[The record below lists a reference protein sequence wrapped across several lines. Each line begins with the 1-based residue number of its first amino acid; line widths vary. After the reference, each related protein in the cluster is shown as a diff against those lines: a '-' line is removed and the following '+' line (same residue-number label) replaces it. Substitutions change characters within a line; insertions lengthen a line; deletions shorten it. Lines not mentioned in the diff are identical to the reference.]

1 MKLTAGRITAIGG
14 LAATASMV
22 LLMAGADAH
31 HPEVSASSSCADG
44 LARVRIDAV
53 SWASDTPDHRYNAN
67 VSISFDGTT
76 VGSGAFLPTNNF
88 AFAIT
93 LSTAADGATH
103 TVRATAVSGFGPA
116 GEFGLQG
123 EFREATVTLPANC
136 TVVVTTTTTTATP
149 GATTTTVA
157 ANSGVD
163 AGTPTTTVPVI
174 VGGTIET
181 RPDIAPPIVVQP
193 RFAG

>member
-53 SWASDTPDHRYNAN
+53 SWTTDTPDHRYNAN
-67 VSISFDGTT
+67 VSISFDGAT
-76 VGSGAFLPTNNF
+76 VGSGAFLPTNNY
-88 AFAIT
+88 AFGVT
-93 LSTAADGATH
+93 LSIAADGATH
-103 TVRATAVSGFGPA
+103 TVRATALAGFGPA

-123 EFREATVTLPANC
+123 EFREATVTLPVNC
-136 TVVVTTTTTTATP
+136 TVAVTTTTNAAP

-174 VGGTIET
+174 VGGAIET
-181 RPDIAPPIVVQP
+181 RPDVAPPIVVQP